1 MFRWT
6 RTQQGRLM
14 GWMLASAVICL
25 TGCGQDNSSLS
36 GSSLTA
42 PALESQAGANFTE
55 VGEGIGGGDPGTGA
69 FPAGGETPAAASAIT
84 VTLTGEVLEVSQLV
98 PKHGATLTAGRFTYR
113 ILPNTFSQPTLIT
126 LRDVSG
132 LAGRVECEVLPA
144 DLVLSKSAHL
154 TSFFSDLMP
163 VASCSMF
170 EIQNSGAPSEAWVSL
185 GGSLNGGGLKV
196 NVNHAGHFSPGTTP

>member
-6 RTQQGRLM
+6 RIQQGRLM
-14 GWMLASAVICL
+14 GWTLASAVICL
-25 TGCGQDNSSLS
+25 TGCGQDDSSLT

-42 PALESQAGANFTE
+42 PTLESQAGARFTE
-55 VGEGIGGGDPGTGA
+55 VGGGSGGGDPGAGA
-69 FPAGGETPAAASAIT
+69 FPAGGETPAAASGIS

-98 PKHGATLTAGRFTYR
+98 PKRGAMLTAGRFTYR

-132 LAGRVECEVLPA
+132 VTGRVECEVLPA
-144 DLVLSKSAHL
+144 NLVLSKGAHL

-163 VASCSMF
+163 VASCSIF

-185 GGSLNGGGLKV
+185 GGSLSGGGLKV
-196 NVNHAGHFSPGTTP
+196 NVNHAGHFGPGITP